1 MNPDHPLD
9 RPDLAGRFA
18 GLRLISAGMI
28 VGMVMIAVLIA
39 MVVHFA
45 LDGQPL
51 AGNGVRI
58 AGLSVLSWGAMFV
71 AMAAPFVA
79 LFASAKATNDGLAK
93 LPTANVDGIVGVFA
107 TATFIEFAVT
117 EAAGILCALLYHVT
131 ADPLMLGCVAA
142 LAGFLVVRFPS
153 ASRTKSWYDA
163 AEATIGERTP

>member
-1 MNPDHPLD
+1 MSPEHPLD

-28 VGMVMIAVLIA
+28 LGMVMVATLIA

-58 AGLSVLSWGAMFV
+58 GGLSVLSWGALFV
-71 AMAAPFVA
+71 AATAPVVA
-79 LFASAKATNDGLAK
+79 LVVSARATAAGLAK
-93 LPTANVDGIVGVFA
+93 LPTADVDGIVGVLA

-117 EAAGILCALLYHVT
+117 EAAGVLCALLYHVT

-142 LAGFLVVRFPS
+142 LAGFLVLRFPS
-153 ASRTKSWYDA
+153 PTRTKSWYDA
-163 AEATIGERTP
+163 AEATIGQRTQ